1 MTKWQTSSLTNMGGM
16 FSGAE
21 SFVGNISTWDVS
33 NVYSMYGTFRDATKF
48 NSDLNTWDVSSVTSM
63 NSLFYNAIS
72 FNGSLSNWQLST
84 IGMNADNMFN
94 NASAF
99 NQELCG
105 WGDTFPYD
113 STDVFVN
120 SGCEYQDDPQMDM
133 QGPFCGSD
141 CVPTTSPTSIPT
153 NLPTKSPSSPTT
165 VSPTTASPTAAS
177 PTAAS
182 STQTS
187 KPPSSPQ
194 VVRIISDHIICVACE
209 MSRLS
214 YSLYVSLSIV
224 IRHFSITQF
233 VIIISATSTFC
244 TLGYWRTDRSRC
256 GRESKI
262 DWAEYNDLISSM

>member
-1 MTKWQTSSLTNMGGM
+1 M

-48 NSDLNTWDVSSVTSM
+48 NSDLNAWDVSSVTSM

-214 YSLYVSLSIV
+214 YSLYISLSIV

-244 TLGYWRTDRSRC
+244 TLGYL
-256 GRESKI
+256 E
-262 DWAEYNDLISSM
+262 N